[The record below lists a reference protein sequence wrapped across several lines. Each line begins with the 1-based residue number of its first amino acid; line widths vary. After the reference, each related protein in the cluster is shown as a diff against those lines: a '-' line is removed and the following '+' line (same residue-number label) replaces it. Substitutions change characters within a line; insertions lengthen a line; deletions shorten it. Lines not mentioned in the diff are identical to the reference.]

1 MKYLVTLATVAS
13 ITAYVEADDEDTA
26 HDKALT
32 IAKGF
37 SDEGRGGR
45 NYSVDINDEW
55 QLEDPTIEELP

>member
-1 MKYLVTLATVAS
+1 MKYRVTLATVAS
-13 ITAYVEADDEDTA
+13 ITVYVEADHEDAA

-32 IAKGF
+32 IAKEF

-55 QLEDPTIEELP
+55 QYGDPTIEEQP